1 MKTLHHF
8 MLVAFVP
15 ASISLVSVAL
25 LSGPALGQTT
35 APRWTPRVESIIVK
49 AGAMKNWHMALTAS
63 HLGKAFAVSAT
74 IPVPYSDLDLARE
87 PDASELGR
95 RIQVAARL
103 VCQELDTK
111 FPPTQFPVLEGYSGP
126 ECVRVTA
133 HDSMEQADM
142 IIASAKR

>member
-1 MKTLHHF
+1 MKTLLH
-8 MLVAFVP
+8 LVLLTP
-15 ASISLVSVAL
+15 LLASA
-25 LSGPALGQTT
+25 GWTNAQAQHATD
-35 APRWTPRVESIIVK
+35 RWRPRVETIIVR
-49 AGAMKNWHMALTAS
+49 AAPPKNWRLALSASRLGTAF
-63 HLGKAFAVSAT
+63 LVSAS